1 MSLSTSVRVGISAA
15 ALIAL
20 AGCAAQTSS
29 TSASAPAPAA
39 SNSRSLPEGV
49 TLAMV
54 AVGDSIFKKGSC
66 QRCHGMDGKGNERGP
81 NLTDSEWAQIGG
93 SYAEIVNLV
102 TAGVPKEKVKMPNAP
117 FGMRA
122 RGGINLTDEQ
132 VRQVSAYVYTLSHP

>member
-1 MSLSTSVRVGISAA
+1 MLFSTAVRAGISGAV
-15 ALIAL
+15 LFAL

-29 TSASAPAPAA
+29 TSARAPAA
-39 SNSRSLPEGV
+39 SAARSLPEGV

-54 AVGDSIFKKGSC
+54 TVGDSIFKKGSC

-93 SYAEIVNLV
+93 SYAEIVNIV
-102 TAGVPKEKVKMPNAP
+102 TVGVAKEKVKMPNAP

-132 VRQVSAYVYTLSHP
+132 VRQVSAYVYSLSHP